1 MFFLFYLK
9 TKNFQKSYR
18 GLRRKFQE
26 MLFLRGEPSE
36 KIEIKRAWGKNSN
49 LPSPFSNLI

>member
-1 MFFLFYLK
+1 
-9 TKNFQKSYR
+9 
-18 GLRRKFQE
+18 

-36 KIEIKRAWGKNSN
+36 KIEIERAWGKNFN